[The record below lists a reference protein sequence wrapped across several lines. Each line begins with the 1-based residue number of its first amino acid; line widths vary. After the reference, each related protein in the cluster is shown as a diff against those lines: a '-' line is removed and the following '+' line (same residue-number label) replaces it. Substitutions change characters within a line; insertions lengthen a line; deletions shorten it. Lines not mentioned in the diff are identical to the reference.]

1 MRIAVDANCLAW
13 GWGGIPKHVDRIV
26 RELAAMD
33 GVRIALLANTREP
46 FARIAG
52 TSEVRLRRRGGA
64 LWRNTFVLPWLLR
77 NRPDVFW
84 APETALPAAA
94 PVPTVVT
101 IHDLAPMILPSIKPP
116 AHHRAFRRMLR
127 RSARSATR
135 VIAVSKTTA
144 ADAERLWGISRDVV
158 RVVPNGVDE
167 QFVPVPR
174 DEARAVVHERHGVT
188 RPYVLAVGALEP
200 RKGLD
205 VLIAAASRADW
216 QLVLAGAPGFGGE
229 EIVAAARAAGAACL
243 GRVRDEELVSLYS
256 GAIALAAPSLY
267 EGFGM
272 TPLEAMRCGTPT
284 VVSNAAGLVE
294 ISGDAAIVVR
304 ERSAEAWLAGIDE
317 ANRRRDE
324 LRERGFALAARYRW
338 RDVAAETLDVLREA
352 AAQRRH
358 ATTT

>member
-188 RPYVLAVGALEP
+188 R
-200 RKGLD
+200 
-205 VLIAAASRADW
+205 
-216 QLVLAGAPGFGGE
+216 
-229 EIVAAARAAGAACL
+229 
-243 GRVRDEELVSLYS
+243 
-256 GAIALAAPSLY
+256 
-267 EGFGM
+267 
-272 TPLEAMRCGTPT
+272 
-284 VVSNAAGLVE
+284 
-294 ISGDAAIVVR
+294 
-304 ERSAEAWLAGIDE
+304 
-317 ANRRRDE
+317 
-324 LRERGFALAARYRW
+324 
-338 RDVAAETLDVLREA
+338 
-352 AAQRRH
+352 
-358 ATTT
+358 